1 MAAAQVPS
9 DIVLA
14 VAAIIAQVAKVRGFL
29 LVDSSLVQPQFRVRA
44 KSPTASVAGDPSNP
58 GMKGF
63 VGFQAV
69 PPGGAE
75 VAVFAAV
82 GFDSFVADPHM
93 LLQASRL
100 LAGEVAKLALQMC
113 SVLRILLVKVSV
125 SIESR
130 RRYASKGAERTL
142 ELPWF

>member
-100 LAGEVAKLALQMC
+100 LAGEVAKLALQMR